1 MKITIAINGEG
12 RGHFSRALAIAEFL
26 VTRHE
31 VSFYVPEHLI
41 KELSERFPGHKVRA
55 IPYFAFIHRGFRIDY
70 LETAI
75 ANMGLVFGVK
85 RISEEIARELRREKT
100 QMILSD
106 FEPFSSRAAK
116 MLGIPVLQLNHPGI
130 VTRIRE
136 FSPASIV
143 ASLVSR
149 YMMAY
154 SDKTVICS
162 FFDGDVGPIIREEL
176 RNKKIS
182 RGGYFVV
189 YQKPQYEAILS
200 PVIERIGMDR
210 FKVFPD
216 ARLDYATAL
225 AGCAGLIAPA
235 GHQSISEAL
244 ALGKP
249 VFAIPVKGQYE
260 QELNARKLRESGFG
274 DYCYG
279 RDLHSRLPRFI
290 AEISRYEDSLRSWR
304 GGKRRSSKNA
314 WFCEDD
320 THRAMDIIERF
331 ISESQW
337 RPDWNRR
344 NPAYP
349 LLASLLFAGHK

>member
-31 VSFYVPEHLI
+31 VSFYAPEHLI
-41 KELSERFPGHKVRA
+41 KELTARFPGAAIRA
-55 IPYFAFIHRGFRIDY
+55 IPYFAFIHHGFRIDY
-70 LETAI
+70 LRTAI
-75 ANMGLVFGVK
+75 ANAGLFFGAK
-85 RISEEIARELRREKT
+85 RISAEIARELRREKT
-100 QMILSD
+100 QMVLSD
-106 FEPFSSRAAK
+106 FEPFTSRAAK
-116 MLGIPVLQLNHPGI
+116 MLGVPVLQLNHPGI
-130 VTRIRE
+130 VTRIRDL
-136 FSPASIV
+136 SPASII

-176 RNKKIS
+176 RTKKIS
-182 RGGYFVV
+182 RGDYFVV
-189 YQKPQYEAILS
+189 YQKPQYGAILS
-200 PVIERIGMDR
+200 PVIERLGIER
-210 FKVFPD
+210 FRVFPD
-216 ARLDYATAL
+216 ARLDYAAAL

-249 VFAIPVKGQYE
+249 VFVIPVKGQYE

-279 RDLHSRLPRFI
+279 KDLHSRLPRFI
-290 AEISRYEDSLRSWR
+290 SGIKGHEDSLRSWR
-304 GGKRRSSKNA
+304 EGKGRGAKNA

-331 ISESQW
+331 IVESQW

-349 LLASLLFAGHK
+349 LLASILFAGNK